1 MPTIVPTKPYDW
13 TYTTVY
19 EGHSTSQN
27 AQRILFK
34 PADPANPVH
43 AIPMD
48 ELQRHDPILFYGQTL
63 LFEDELH
70 DNGSSSLLIRLVG

>member
-13 TYTTVY
+13 TYTTMY
-19 EGHSTSQN
+19 EGHANGPS
-27 AQRILFK
+27 IPFK
-34 PADPANPVH
+34 RADPTNPGH

-48 ELQRHDPILFYGQTL
+48 ELQRYDPILFYGQTL

-70 DNGSSSLLIRLVG
+70 DNGSSQLLIRLVG